1 MKSGSRDPDDF
12 AIQPFKDLKKILK
25 AAGKISSVKPGRSTQ
40 ESSPACDEELFTESM
55 KDVQEIRE
63 FRNLPVQN
71 KKNSIHIKKNT
82 SPDRET
88 LKVLEEIISG
98 RRPVNLPDTPEYVE
112 WFNNDYREDITARLH
127 RGEYS
132 VQDSLDLHGNI
143 VEEAETVVEEF
154 IIKSIK
160 NRYKCIKIIH
170 GRGLRSSGGPVL
182 KEAVVKWLLS
192 KFRKYIIA
200 FVTARQC
207 DGGLGALY
215 ILLK

>member
-1 MKSGSRDPDDF
+1 MKSGSRDPDAF
-12 AIQPFKDLKKILK
+12 TIQPFKDLKKILK
-25 AAGKISSVKPGRSTQ
+25 SGRKKSSVKPGRSAQ
-40 ESSPACDEELFTESM
+40 KNSPACDEELFTEAM

-63 FRNLPVQN
+63 FRNLPVEN
-71 KKNSIHIKKNT
+71 KNSIHIKKST
-82 SPDRET
+82 SPDQET
-88 LKVLEEIISG
+88 LRMLEEIISG

-112 WFNNDYREDITARLH
+112 WFDNEYREDITARLH
-127 RGEYS
+127 RGQYS
-132 VQDSLDLHGNI
+132 VQDFLDLHGVI
-143 VEEAETVVEEF
+143 LDEAETEVGEF
-154 IIKSIK
+154 IKKSVR

-170 GRGLRSSGGPVL
+170 GRGLRSPGGPVL

>member
-25 AAGKISSVKPGRSTQ
+25 AGRKKNPSKAGRSTQ
-40 ESSPACDEELFTESM
+40 RISPACDEELFNESM

-63 FRNLPVQN
+63 FRNLPVKN
-71 KKNSIHIKKNT
+71 NENSIHIKKTT

-112 WFNNDYREDITARLH
+112 WFDNNYREDITARLH
-127 RGEYS
+127 TGQYS
-132 VQDSLDLHGNI
+132 VQDFLDLHGII
-143 VEEAETVVEEF
+143 VEEAETEVEEF
-154 IIKSIK
+154 IKKSVR

-170 GRGLRSSGGPVL
+170 GRGLRSPGGPVL